1 MYPQPLR
8 VAVASIISLCCCS
21 TAVYPQQVSEKI
33 AADIPLSIYTLD
45 LLEVTGM
52 TGKPH
57 RPSSTDGHSPVFVFV
72 SSPST
77 LTGYRRRMPVAR
89 ARPIGYAYR
98 LGRCGD

>member
-57 RPSSTDGHSPVFVFV
+57 LHN
-72 SSPST
+72 
-77 LTGYRRRMPVAR
+77 
-89 ARPIGYAYR
+89 
-98 LGRCGD
+98 

>member
-1 MYPQPLR
+1 MYYNPTLDFL
-8 VAVASIISLCCCS
+8 V
-21 TAVYPQQVSEKI
+21 
-33 AADIPLSIYTLD
+33 IPLSIRKGYPKNIVANGQRTIYSLY

-57 RPSSTDGHSPVFVFV
+57 RPSSTDGHSSV
-72 SSPST
+72 SLLIAFALRRST
-77 LTGYRRRMPVAR
+77 LSGYRRRMPVAR